1 MYSQFFLISLNEKGS
16 FFKPLMFEFPDDGAS
31 YENIEDKI
39 MVGEAFLLC
48 AFYKNN
54 LNSKKFLFPNENF
67 NSYPS
72 GKSIVNYDDT
82 ENAKS
87 KIIELS
93 GKLEDIHIFL
103 RGGFI
108 VPYQNVFDNY
118 ILNSHRLRD
127 EKINLIVN
135 LDHNNNSRGEIFYD
149 NDDIDP
155 IKNNTYNRVEMYF
168 NDKKVV
174 FNTYKNNLNKY
185 EYNDHILG
193 KIEFWRISNIIKIN
207 DVKGDKTPIINLN
220 ITYNDNKKK
229 EDIVEG
235 IYEKENDKA
244 IFEISQGDKTV
255 SIFDINEMVLLK

>member
-1 MYSQFFLISLNEKGS
+1 M
-16 FFKPLMFEFPDDGAS
+16 
-31 YENIEDKI
+31 
-39 MVGEAFLLC
+39 
-48 AFYKNN
+48 
-54 LNSKKFLFPNENF
+54 FPNENF

-72 GKSIVNYDDT
+72 GKSIVNYDDI

-255 SIFDINEMVLLK
+255 SIFDINEMVLLN